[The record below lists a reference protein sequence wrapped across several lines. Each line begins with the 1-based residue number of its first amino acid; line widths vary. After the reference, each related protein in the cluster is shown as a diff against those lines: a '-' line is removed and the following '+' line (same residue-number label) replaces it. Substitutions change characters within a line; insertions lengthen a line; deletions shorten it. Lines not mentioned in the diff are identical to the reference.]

1 MQVTKHKVAVIDYT
15 LKDNEGKT
23 LDKSTD
29 GSFSYIHGTNSII
42 PGLEN
47 AIEGKEPGDNVNVTI
62 EPKDAYGERDLAN
75 IQKVPRE
82 MFPADIEVK
91 PDMQFQAQTPDGKP
105 LFVKVTAV
113 EGEEVVVDGNH
124 PLAGVE
130 LNFDVTIVD
139 VRDASED
146 ELAHGHIHAGGD
158 EEH

>member
-15 LKDNEGKT
+15 LKDNDGKT

-29 GSFSYIHGTNSII
+29 GNFAYIHGTNSII

-130 LNFDVTIVD
+130 LNFDVTIVE

-146 ELAHGHIHAGGD
+146 ELAHGHIHAGGE